1 MSAGACFH
9 CALPVDPRDQYHV
22 EIDGE
27 QQPVC
32 CPGCKAVA
40 ELIRDTGMSNYYAMR
55 EAPQPGAGRPADD
68 AAEWQVYDRED
79 MLAAFAESSDGTAE
93 ATIYVGGMYCAACSW
108 LIETTMARVP
118 GVLSADINPVTHRL
132 RASWH
137 TDEIGLGG
145 ILATLANLGYDPQ
158 PLAPESASRPEL
170 LEQRA
175 ALKRLLVAS
184 LGMMQ
189 VMMFAVGLYA
199 GDFQGMEPDMQYFL
213 RWVSLAVT
221 TPVVFYSARP
231 FFRSAW
237 RGVIARAPGMD
248 LPVSIAITAAF
259 AGSIYATLTKAPAVW
274 FDSVVMFV
282 FFLTLGRFLE
292 MRARHRS
299 IDRST
304 ALSNVLPNTVTR
316 CGEDGQT
323 TIPGSQLVA
332 GDLVLVRPGESIA
345 ADGILVDGDTAV
357 DEALLTGEA
366 TPKPKSIGD
375 PLLAG
380 SINLDGII
388 QFRVQSTGS
397 DTTLGTISRM
407 SERARYAR
415 PTYVQIADRIASTIV
430 FAILIIAAAVGTFWY
445 ITAPDRAFVVT
456 LSVLVVTCP
465 CALALATP
473 AAFAAAGTRL
483 AQLRLLVT
491 NGNAIEAL
499 ARSTCILFD
508 KTGTVTRGAPVIEE
522 IEILD
527 DTFDEKQCLRIAA
540 ALETVSTHPI
550 ASAFR
555 ATGNDV
561 AISDQGVA
569 VGNGVRGKIDSQVWR
584 LGRAE
589 FVDGQQLRPGR
600 AGFVDGQQ
608 LRLGRAGFV
617 GAALAATVAAE
628 AAPTISATGIY
639 LGVDGRLV
647 ARFSISDELREDS
660 ADTISHLAGLGL
672 RTGLI
677 SGDGEAA
684 VQHTAGKLGIADYHA
699 NCSPED
705 KLEIIRTAQQKGE
718 IVIMVGDGINDAPV
732 LAGADAS
739 IAPAHGAMLAQTSAD
754 IVLVGDAL
762 RPLLLGILL
771 ARQTIRVVKQNL
783 AWAIVYNATALPLA
797 ALGYVPPWAAA
808 IGMSAS
814 SLIVVLNA
822 LRINR
827 FGAP

>member
-22 EIDGE
+22 EIGGE
-27 QQPVC
+27 QRPVC

-68 AAEWQVYDRED
+68 AAEWQIYDRED

-158 PLAPESASRPEL
+158 PLAPESAARPEL

-345 ADGILVDGDTAV
+345 ADGLLVDGETAV
-357 DEALLTGEA
+357 DEALLTGEE

-388 QFRVQSTGS
+388 QFRVETTGS

-415 PTYVQIADRIASTIV
+415 PTYVQIADRIASYIV

-508 KTGTVTRGAPVIEE
+508 KTGTVTHGAPVIEE

-527 DTFDEKQCLRIAA
+527 DTFDEIQCLRIAA

-561 AISDQGVA
+561 AISDQVVA
-569 VGNGVRGKIDSQVWR
+569 VGNGVSGKIDNQVWR
-584 LGRAE
+584 LGRAS
-589 FVDGQQLRPGR
+589 
-600 AGFVDGQQ
+600 FVDGQQ

-617 GAALAATVAAE
+617 GAA
-628 AAPTISATGIY
+628 PTGVY
-639 LGVDGRLV
+639 LGNSDGV
-647 ARFSISDELREDS
+647 IARFSISDELREDA
-660 ADTISHLAGLGL
+660 ADTISHLAELGL
-672 RTGLI
+672 HPGLI

-684 VQHTAGKLGIADYHA
+684 VQRTAGKLGIADYHA

-705 KLEIIRTAQQKGE
+705 KIEIIRTAQRNGE

-739 IAPAHGAMLAQTSAD
+739 IAPAHGAMLAQTNAD
-754 IVLVGDAL
+754 IVLVGDSLGSVATAV
-762 RPLLLGILL
+762 LLS
-771 ARQTIRVVKQNL
+771 RQTMKIVTQNL

>member
-1 MSAGACFH
+1 M
-9 CALPVDPRDQYHV
+9 
-22 EIDGE
+22 
-27 QQPVC
+27 
-32 CPGCKAVA
+32 
-40 ELIRDTGMSNYYAMR
+40 
-55 EAPQPGAGRPADD
+55 
-68 AAEWQVYDRED
+68 
-79 MLAAFAESSDGTAE
+79 
-93 ATIYVGGMYCAACSW
+93 
-108 LIETTMARVP
+108 
-118 GVLSADINPVTHRL
+118 
-132 RASWH
+132 
-137 TDEIGLGG
+137 
-145 ILATLANLGYDPQ
+145 
-158 PLAPESASRPEL
+158 
-170 LEQRA
+170 
-175 ALKRLLVAS
+175 
-184 LGMMQ
+184 
-189 VMMFAVGLYA
+189 
-199 GDFQGMEPDMQYFL
+199 
-213 RWVSLAVT
+213 
-221 TPVVFYSARP
+221 
-231 FFRSAW
+231 
-237 RGVIARAPGMD
+237 ARAPGMD
-248 LPVSIAITAAF
+248 LPVSIAIAA
-259 AGSIYATLTKAPAVW
+259 AYLGSIYAMLTNAPAVW

-316 CGEDGQT
+316 CDEVGQT

-332 GDLVLVRPGESIA
+332 GDVVLVRPGESIA
-345 ADGILVDGDTAV
+345 ADGILVDGVTAV

-380 SINLDGII
+380 SVNLDSII
-388 QFRVQSTGS
+388 QFRVETTGG

-415 PTYVQIADRIASTIV
+415 PTYVQVADRIASYIV
-430 FAILIIAAAVGTFWY
+430 VAILIIAAAVGTYWY

-499 ARSTCILFD
+499 ARSTHILFD

-522 IEILD
+522 IEVLD
-527 DTFDEKQCLRIAA
+527 DRFDEKQCLGIAA
-540 ALETVSTHPI
+540 ALETISTHPI

-555 ATGNDV
+555 ANENGV
-561 AISDQGVA
+561 VISDQSVA
-569 VGNGVRGKIDSQVWR
+569 VGDGVSGTIDNQAW
-584 LGRAE
+584 
-589 FVDGQQLRPGR
+589 
-600 AGFVDGQQ
+600 
-608 LRLGRAGFV
+608 RLGRAGFV
-617 GAALAATVAAE
+617 GAALAATGV
-628 AAPTISATGIY
+628 Y
-639 LGVDGRLV
+639 LGVEGRLV
-647 ARFSISDELREDS
+647 ARFRISDELREDA
-660 ADTISHLAGLGL
+660 ADTISQLTELGL
-672 RTGLI
+672 RAGLI
-677 SGDGEAA
+677 SGDSEAA
-684 VQHTAGKLGIADYHA
+684 VQYTAGKLGIADYHA

-705 KLEIIRTAQQKGE
+705 KLEIIRSAQQKGE
-718 IVIMVGDGINDAPV
+718 TVIMVGDGINDAPV

-739 IAPAHGAMLAQTSAD
+739 IAPAHGALLAQTSAD
-754 IVLVGDAL
+754 VILIGHYLSPVATAIEVSRRTLKIV
-762 RPLLLGILL
+762 R
-771 ARQTIRVVKQNL
+771 QNL
-783 AWAIVYNATALPLA
+783 AWAIVYNAAALPLA

>member
-1 MSAGACFH
+1 
-9 CALPVDPRDQYHV
+9 
-22 EIDGE
+22 
-27 QQPVC
+27 
-32 CPGCKAVA
+32 
-40 ELIRDTGMSNYYAMR
+40 
-55 EAPQPGAGRPADD
+55 
-68 AAEWQVYDRED
+68 
-79 MLAAFAESSDGTAE
+79 
-93 ATIYVGGMYCAACSW
+93 
-108 LIETTMARVP
+108 
-118 GVLSADINPVTHRL
+118 
-132 RASWH
+132 
-137 TDEIGLGG
+137 
-145 ILATLANLGYDPQ
+145 
-158 PLAPESASRPEL
+158 
-170 LEQRA
+170 
-175 ALKRLLVAS
+175 
-184 LGMMQ
+184 
-189 VMMFAVGLYA
+189 
-199 GDFQGMEPDMQYFL
+199 
-213 RWVSLAVT
+213 
-221 TPVVFYSARP
+221 
-231 FFRSAW
+231 
-237 RGVIARAPGMD
+237 
-248 LPVSIAITAAF
+248 
-259 AGSIYATLTKAPAVW
+259 
-274 FDSVVMFV
+274 MFV

-345 ADGILVDGDTAV
+345 ADGILVDGETAV

-388 QFRVQSTGS
+388 QFRVETTGS

-415 PTYVQIADRIASTIV
+415 PTYVQIADRIASYIV

-445 ITAPDRAFVVT
+445 VTAPDRAFVVT

-522 IEILD
+522 IEVLD

-569 VGNGVRGKIDSQVWR
+569 VGNGVSGTIDSQVWR
-584 LGRAE
+584 LGRAD

-600 AGFVDGQQ
+600 AD
-608 LRLGRAGFV
+608 FV
-617 GAALAATVAAE
+617 GAACWPGRPNVPEHMDVREGRA
-628 AAPTISATGIY
+628 ATGIY

-647 ARFSISDELREDS
+647 ARFSISDELREDA
-660 ADTISHLAGLGL
+660 ADTISHLAELDL

-705 KLEIIRTAQQKGE
+705 KLETIRRAQRNGE

-739 IAPAHGAMLAQTSAD
+739 IAPAHGAMLAQTNAD
-754 IVLVGDAL
+754 IVLVGDSLGSVATAV
-762 RPLLLGILL
+762 LLS
-771 ARQTIRVVKQNL
+771 RQTMKIVTQNL

>member
-1 MSAGACFH
+1 
-9 CALPVDPRDQYHV
+9 
-22 EIDGE
+22 
-27 QQPVC
+27 
-32 CPGCKAVA
+32 
-40 ELIRDTGMSNYYAMR
+40 
-55 EAPQPGAGRPADD
+55 
-68 AAEWQVYDRED
+68 
-79 MLAAFAESSDGTAE
+79 
-93 ATIYVGGMYCAACSW
+93 
-108 LIETTMARVP
+108 
-118 GVLSADINPVTHRL
+118 
-132 RASWH
+132 
-137 TDEIGLGG
+137 
-145 ILATLANLGYDPQ
+145 
-158 PLAPESASRPEL
+158 
-170 LEQRA
+170 
-175 ALKRLLVAS
+175 
-184 LGMMQ
+184 
-189 VMMFAVGLYA
+189 
-199 GDFQGMEPDMQYFL
+199 
-213 RWVSLAVT
+213 
-221 TPVVFYSARP
+221 
-231 FFRSAW
+231 
-237 RGVIARAPGMD
+237 
-248 LPVSIAITAAF
+248 
-259 AGSIYATLTKAPAVW
+259 
-274 FDSVVMFV
+274 
-282 FFLTLGRFLE
+282 

-299 IDRST
+299 IDRSA

-316 CGEDGQT
+316 CGVDGQI
-323 TIPGSQLVA
+323 TIPCSQLVA
-332 GDLVLVRPGESIA
+332 GDVVLVRPGESIA
-345 ADGILVDGDTAV
+345 ADGVVVDGETAV

-380 SINLDGII
+380 SINLDSIV
-388 QFRVQSTGS
+388 QLRVETTGS
-397 DTTLGTISRM
+397 NTTLGTISRM

-415 PTYVQIADRIASTIV
+415 PTYVQIADRIASYIV
-430 FAILIIAAAVGTFWY
+430 VAILIIAAVVGTYWY

-499 ARSTCILFD
+499 ARSTRILFD
-508 KTGTVTRGAPVIEE
+508 KTGTVTRGAPVIED

-527 DTFDEKQCLRIAA
+527 DEFDEKQCLRIAA

-561 AISDQGVA
+561 AISDQSVA
-569 VGNGVRGKIDSQVWR
+569 IGNGVSGTIDNQAWR
-584 LGRAE
+584 LGRAS
-589 FVDGQQLRPGR
+589 
-600 AGFVDGQQ
+600 
-608 LRLGRAGFV
+608 FV
-617 GAALAATVAAE
+617 GSDSDT
-628 AAPTISATGIY
+628 TGIY
-639 LGVDGRLV
+639 LGVEGRLV
-647 ARFSISDELREDS
+647 ARFGISDELREDA
-660 ADTISHLAGLGL
+660 ADTISQLAKLGL

-684 VQHTAGKLGIADYHA
+684 VQHTAGKLGIVDYHA

-718 IVIMVGDGINDAPV
+718 TVIMVGDGINDAPV

-739 IAPAHGAMLAQTSAD
+739 IAPAHGAMLAQTNAD
-754 IVLVGDAL
+754 IVLVGGSLGSVATAV
-762 RPLLLGILL
+762 LLS
-771 ARQTIRVVKQNL
+771 RQTMKIVTQNL
-783 AWAIVYNATALPLA
+783 AWAIVYNASALPLA

>member
-27 QQPVC
+27 LKPVC

-40 ELIRDTGMSNYYAMR
+40 ELIRDTGMSNYYTMR
-55 EAPQPGAGRPADD
+55 DAPQPGVGRPAND
-68 AAEWQVYDRED
+68 AAEWPVYDRED
-79 MLAAFAESSDGTAE
+79 MLAAFAESSDGMAE
-93 ATIYVGGMYCAACSW
+93 ATIYAGGMYCSACSW
-108 LIETTMARVP
+108 LIETTMARTP
-118 GVLSADINPVTHRL
+118 GIVSADINPVTHRL
-132 RASWH
+132 RVRWH
-137 TDEIGLGG
+137 TADVGLGG

-158 PLAPESASRPEL
+158 PLAPESAARPEL

-199 GDFQGMEPDMQYFL
+199 GDFQGMKPDMQYFL

-231 FFRSAW
+231 FFTSAW
-237 RGVIARAPGMD
+237 RGIVARAPGMD

-259 AGSIYATLTKAPAVW
+259 AGSIYMTITHGPSTW

-299 IDRST
+299 IDRSA

-323 TIPGSQLVA
+323 TIPSSQLVA
-332 GDLVLVRPGESIA
+332 GDIVLVRPGESIA
-345 ADGILVDGDTAV
+345 ADGVLVDGDTAV

-366 TPKPKSIGD
+366 SPRPKSIGD
-375 PLLAG
+375 PVLAG
-380 SINLDGII
+380 SINLDSMI
-388 QFRVQSTGS
+388 QLRVETTGS

-407 SERARYAR
+407 SERARYTR
-415 PTYVQIADRIASTIV
+415 PTVVQIADRIASYIV
-430 FAILIIAAAVGTFWY
+430 VAILVIAAAVGTFWY

-499 ARSTCILFD
+499 ARSTRILFD
-508 KTGTVTRGAPVIEE
+508 KTGTVTRGVPVIEA
-522 IEILD
+522 IEVLD
-527 DTFDEKQCLRIAA
+527 DGFDSEQCLRIAA

-555 ATGNDV
+555 TYEKDV
-561 AISDQGVA
+561 AISDQSVA
-569 VGNGVRGKIDSQVWR
+569 VGNGVSGTVDNEVWR

-589 FVDGQQLRPGR
+589 F
-600 AGFVDGQQ
+600 A
-608 LRLGRAGFV
+608 
-617 GAALAATVAAE
+617 GAAAAATGV
-628 AAPTISATGIY
+628 Y

-647 ARFSISDELREDS
+647 ARFSISDELREDA
-660 ADTISHLAGLGL
+660 ADTISHLAELGL
-672 RTGLI
+672 RAGLI

-684 VQHTAGKLGIADYHA
+684 VRHTAGKLGIADYHA

-705 KLEIIRTAQQKGE
+705 KLEIIRTAQQNGE
-718 IVIMVGDGINDAPV
+718 TVIMVGDGINDAPV

-739 IAPAHGAMLAQTSAD
+739 IAPAHGALLAQISAD
-754 IVLVGDAL
+754 IVLVGHDLSPVATAIKL
-762 RPLLLGILL
+762 S
-771 ARQTIRVVKQNL
+771 RQTLKIVRQNL
-783 AWAIVYNATALPLA
+783 AWAIVYNAAALPLA

-822 LRINR
+822 LRLNR
-827 FGAP
+827 FGAS

>member
-55 EAPQPGAGRPADD
+55 EAPEPGAGRPADD
-68 AAEWQVYDRED
+68 AAEWQIYDRED

-158 PLAPESASRPEL
+158 PLAPESAARPEL

-323 TIPGSQLVA
+323 TIPCSQLVA

-345 ADGILVDGDTAV
+345 ADGLLVDGETAV

-388 QFRVQSTGS
+388 QFRVETTGS

-415 PTYVQIADRIASTIV
+415 PTYVQIADRIASYIV

-527 DTFDEKQCLRIAA
+527 DTFDEIQCLRIAA

-561 AISDQGVA
+561 AISDQVVA
-569 VGNGVRGKIDSQVWR
+569 VGNGVRGKIDNQVWR

-589 FVDGQQLRPGR
+589 FV
-600 AGFVDGQQ
+600 
-608 LRLGRAGFV
+608 
-617 GAALAATVAAE
+617 GALLASAKVKVAATS
-628 AAPTISATGIY
+628 AAPTAGVY
-639 LGVDGRLV
+639 LGNSYGVI
-647 ARFSISDELREDS
+647 ARFSISDELREDA
-660 ADTISHLAGLGL
+660 ADTISHLAELGL
-672 RTGLI
+672 RPGLI

-684 VQHTAGKLGIADYHA
+684 VQRTAGKLGIADYHA

-705 KLEIIRTAQQKGE
+705 KLEIIRIAQRNGE

-739 IAPAHGAMLAQTSAD
+739 IAPAHGAMLAQTNAD
-754 IVLVGDAL
+754 IVLVGDSLGSVATAV
-762 RPLLLGILL
+762 LLS
-771 ARQTIRVVKQNL
+771 RQTMKIVTQNL